1 VKGRVRVVVE
11 YIRHRVPQDRGKEFQ
26 SAWSEAQ
33 QVLREAPQ
41 CERYEVSR
49 GVEEPENFVVRIEWA
64 SLEEHEHDFRGSA
77 SFADFFA
84 AVKPFFKQIEE
95 MRHYEPTAIRS
106 ST

>member
-1 VKGRVRVVVE
+1 MVVE
-11 YIRHRVPQDRGKEFQ
+11 YIRYKVPPDRRDEFE

-49 GVEEPENFVVRIEWA
+49 GVEEPENFVVRIEWT

-77 SFADFFA
+77 TFGQFFE
-84 AVKPFFKQIEE
+84 AVKPFFGQIEE
-95 MRHYEPTAIRS
+95 MRHYQPTVIRTS
-106 ST
+106 